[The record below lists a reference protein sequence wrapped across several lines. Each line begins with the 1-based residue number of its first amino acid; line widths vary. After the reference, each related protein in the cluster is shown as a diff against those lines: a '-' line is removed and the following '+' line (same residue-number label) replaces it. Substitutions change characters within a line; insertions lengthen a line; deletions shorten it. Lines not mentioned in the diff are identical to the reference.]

1 MGTSHEHGRQ
11 PVMKMKTVTTHYK
24 IPGSATNSVMIKK
37 YNNGVFIHVLHVQ

>member
-24 IPGSATNSVMIKK
+24 IPGSATQFSNDQEI
-37 YNNGVFIHVLHVQ
+37 Q